1 MDGTQTFVFTFGA
14 EAYRELGYGF
24 TSTVVHEAGHH
35 IGMSHPHDGYDSE
48 LGLDYGPGGDFY
60 FAWSGDESDSVMS
73 YLGLSNGFGEFD
85 QDNMYRYEFAGYLN
99 WANGLLDDIL
109 AHPRANQVRDN
120 VDRADELAAAAT
132 RQFRAWRYL
141 SAAANA
147 RMAYVQIARA
157 AATLGIETPTS
168 MAAQSARISGV
179 AVPHE
184 GDPIRLPGN

>member
-1 MDGTQTFVFTFGA
+1 MARTRT
-14 EAYRELGYGF
+14 
-24 TSTVVHEAGHH
+24 
-35 IGMSHPHDGYDSE
+35 

-60 FAWSGDESDSVMS
+60 FAWSGDESDSVMG
-73 YLGLSNGFGEFD
+73 YLGLTNRFGDFD
-85 QDNMYRYEFAGYLN
+85 RDNMYRYEFAGYLN

-109 AHPRANQVRDN
+109 AHPRANRVRDN
-120 VDRADELAAAAT
+120 VARADELAQAAT

-168 MAAQSARISGV
+168 LAAQSARISGV